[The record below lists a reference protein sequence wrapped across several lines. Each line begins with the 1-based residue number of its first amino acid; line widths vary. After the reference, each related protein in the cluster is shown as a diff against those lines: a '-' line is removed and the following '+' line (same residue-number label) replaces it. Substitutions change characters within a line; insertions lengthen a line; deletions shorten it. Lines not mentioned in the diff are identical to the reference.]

1 MYPCENRETFGD
13 SQKAIPK
20 VAWEELFV
28 LKEKNVLGC
37 GGREGESYF
46 K

>member
-1 MYPCENRETFGD
+1 MEIE

-28 LKEKNVLGC
+28 LKEKKCFGVLIGV
-37 GGREGESYF
+37 GESYF
-46 K
+46 KC